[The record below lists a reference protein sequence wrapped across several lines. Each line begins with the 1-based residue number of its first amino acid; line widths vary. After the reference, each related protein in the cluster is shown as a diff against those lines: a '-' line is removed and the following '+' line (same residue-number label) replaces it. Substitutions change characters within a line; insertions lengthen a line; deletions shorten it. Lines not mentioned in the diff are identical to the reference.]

1 MTRYREINANP
12 VKKASSIP
20 APVTPEFAAKGSK
33 KTINYIWMPDKS
45 GNLVKKDAAVVKK
58 SFANLSKA
66 AQVALTEYIIAV
78 QNRQPTDASRKAL
91 FNNLVDG
98 AVAAYKQGAKET
110 PWDVLGKLTRT
121 APKMGGPSIAY
132 TNYDRITSDALLSSI
147 AKQLG
152 FAGALSEADLAD
164 FNSKIQAASKAGGK
178 VTQTIR
184 KPDGTEEVVTTPA
197 VFDANQFAQN
207 FLWAKVNIGDTK
219 TLPSS
224 VLNQVDTLRVLAKN
238 NGLGY
243 LSNKELANYA
253 LQVAKGDLSVDD
265 LQRQFNAKAAELYPL
280 FGERLKANPKLT
292 VYDLAEPYIN
302 KMAARWE
309 IDPSQIDLDNP
320 DLDKFLRPDGT
331 AGKAPMGSLAA
342 FDQYLINHP
351 NAESTTWAN
360 QDARQMA
367 TAFARMSGYGV

>member
-1 MTRYREINANP
+1 MTRYRETNA
-12 VKKASSIP
+12 IP
-20 APVTPEFAAKGSK
+20 APNTNIQFAPKGSK
-33 KTINYIWMPDKS
+33 KTINYIWMPDKN
-45 GNLVKKDAAVVKK
+45 GNLVKKDAAVIKK
-58 SFANLSKA
+58 SFANLSKS
-66 AQVALTEYIIAV
+66 AQLALTEYIIGV

-110 PWDVLGKLTRT
+110 PWDVLQKLTRT

-132 TNYDRITSDALLSSI
+132 TNYDRLTSDALLSSI

-152 FAGALSEADLAD
+152 FQGALTEADLAD
-164 FNSKIQAASKAGGK
+164 FNTKIQSAAKAGAK
-178 VTQTIR
+178 ATQTIR
-184 KPDGTEEVVTTPA
+184 KPDGTEEVITTPA

-219 TLPSS
+219 TLPTS
-224 VLNQVDTLRVLAKN
+224 VLNQIDTLRVLAKN
-238 NGLGY
+238 NGIDY

-253 LQVAKGDLSVDD
+253 LQIANGDIGVED

-302 KMAARWE
+302 KMAQRWE
-309 IDPSQIDLDNP
+309 IDPSQITLSNP

-331 AGKAPMGSLAA
+331 AGKTPMGSIAA
-342 FDQYLINHP
+342 FDQYLVNHP
-351 NAESTTWAN
+351 NAEATTWAN
-360 QDARQMA
+360 EQARQMA
-367 TAFARMSGYGV
+367 TAFGRMAGYGV